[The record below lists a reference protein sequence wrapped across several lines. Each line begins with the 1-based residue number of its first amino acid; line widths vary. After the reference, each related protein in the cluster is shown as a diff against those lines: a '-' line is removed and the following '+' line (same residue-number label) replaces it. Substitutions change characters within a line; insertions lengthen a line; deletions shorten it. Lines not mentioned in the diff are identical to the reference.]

1 MAFYIRESCNLED
14 PQATVLYG
22 VLYIVFGMTQCV
34 CIDNLYVD
42 IVYMTIQGHRPQQY
56 TQCRLVPITFPRL
69 EKLNWNINFKQS
81 MRSIPLSYSNRH
93 LLKFISSFKQY

>member
-14 PQATVLYG
+14 PQATVLYD

-42 IVYMTIQGHRPQQY
+42 IIYMTIQGHRSQQY
-56 TQCRLVPITFPRL
+56 T
-69 EKLNWNINFKQS
+69 
-81 MRSIPLSYSNRH
+81 
-93 LLKFISSFKQY
+93 